1 MTHQAPDSAKPAI
14 GILGWEDMNNTNIYG
29 SLAAPGTFPF
39 PVRFTP
45 VDGACFETVIAH
57 PDKKVLEN
65 MIHTARTMEKSGA
78 KAITTSC
85 GFNAIFQHDLSAAV
99 AIPVFTST
107 LILIPL
113 ISNMLHSQPKI
124 GVITADRT
132 QLTREHLQKAGVPDR
147 VPVCISGIEETAAY
161 THICKTLQPER
172 LDVNGFR
179 NDIITIAGTMAAENP
194 DLGAIILECTVLHV
208 FANDIKKTT
217 GLPVFD
223 IVGLINYIYNCITFT
238 PVS

>member
-1 MTHQAPDSAKPAI
+1 MTHQGPDSGKPVI
-14 GILGWEDMNNTNIYG
+14 GILGWEDMTNEEIFG

-39 PVRFTP
+39 PALFTP
-45 VDGACFETVIAH
+45 VDGACFETIIAR
-57 PDKKVLEN
+57 PDRRVLDN
-65 MIHTARTMEKSGA
+65 MIHTARTLEKSGA

-85 GFNAIFQHDLSAAV
+85 GFNAIFQNDLSAAV

-113 ISNMLHSQPKI
+113 ISNMLHTCPKI
-124 GVITADRT
+124 GIITVDKT
-132 QLTREHLQKAGVPDR
+132 HLTREHLQKAGVPDR

-172 LDVNGFR
+172 LDVDEFR
-179 NDIITIAGTMAAENP
+179 NDVLAIAGSMAAENP
-194 DLGAIILECTVLHV
+194 DLGAIVLECTILHV

-223 IVGLINYIYNCITFT
+223 IVGLINYIYNCIMFT